1 MSERNLS
8 VSAMKVVEKKG
19 AAGVDRQTVEA
30 FAEQHREQID
40 RLQSELKDE
49 SYRPLPVRRVEIPK
63 PGRNEKRALGIPA
76 VRDRAVQT
84 ALVHV
89 LEPIFDHTF
98 HERSFGFRHGRGC
111 HDAPRCVEALLKE
124 GHAYVVDAD
133 LKSYFDT
140 IPKDRLLDIVKQKIS
155 DSAVLQL
162 VKKYLD
168 QEITSEL
175 GLKQRA

>member
-1 MSERNLS
+1 M
-8 VSAMKVVEKKG
+8 
-19 AAGVDRQTVEA
+19 
-30 FAEQHREQID
+30 
-40 RLQSELKDE
+40 
-49 SYRPLPVRRVEIPK
+49 
-63 PGRNEKRALGIPA
+63 
-76 VRDRAVQT
+76 
-84 ALVHV
+84 
-89 LEPIFDHTF
+89 DHTF

-111 HDAPRCVEALLKE
+111 HDALRCVEALLKE
-124 GHAYVVDAD
+124 GQVYVVDAD

-168 QEITSEL
+168 QEIMSEL